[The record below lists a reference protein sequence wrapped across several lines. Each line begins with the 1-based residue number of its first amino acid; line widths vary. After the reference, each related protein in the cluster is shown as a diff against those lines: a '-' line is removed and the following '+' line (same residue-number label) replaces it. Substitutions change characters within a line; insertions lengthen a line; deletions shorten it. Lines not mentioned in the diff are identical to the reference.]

1 MIRTGW
7 GTTTTSMSKPRASGD
22 DPLGDGGGD
31 LLAEV
36 NPARAGM
43 IPEMAEFDDDFEC
56 KPRASG
62 DDPDDILLMIG
73 EAM

>member
-1 MIRTGW
+1 
-7 GTTTTSMSKPRASGD
+7 
-22 DPLGDGGGD
+22 
-31 LLAEV
+31 
-36 NPARAGM
+36 M